1 MKKILIITYYWP
13 PAGGAGV
20 QRWLKFSKYLP
31 EYGYTPIILTVNENY
46 ANYPQI
52 DTKLENEIS
61 NNLKIHK
68 TKTFEIF
75 SIYQKLISNKEM
87 PYGGFANENN
97 PSLLKKIARFIRGN
111 FFIPDP
117 RKGWNKYAYKKALE
131 IIKNNNIDTI
141 ITTSPPH
148 STQLIGLKLKKK
160 TNIKWIA
167 DIRDPWTEI
176 YYNKEFYK
184 TSFANKL
191 DYKYEQQV
199 INNADKVI
207 VVSNSI
213 KQAFSKNKKELLNKI
228 NIISNGFDT
237 DDIIESSNSNNNKIN
252 IVYTGTISDIYP
264 MNIFIDAIKLLSNKN
279 ISIKL
284 VGQVNEIFKQKIETE
299 KLTNIFEFVGQVSHE
314 ESLEYLSKADI
325 ALLLI
330 PEIKDNKGI
339 LTGKFFE
346 YLGSKKI
353 ILAIGPSDG
362 DVAKI
367 IKKTNSGEMIEYNDI
382 NSIINFINN
391 FNNNKYSFE
400 GIKEYS
406 RKELT
411 NKLIKL
417 LN

>member
-1 MKKILIITYYWP
+1 
-13 PAGGAGV
+13 
-20 QRWLKFSKYLP
+20 
-31 EYGYTPIILTVNENY
+31 
-46 ANYPQI
+46 
-52 DTKLENEIS
+52 
-61 NNLKIHK
+61 
-68 TKTFEIF
+68 
-75 SIYQKLISNKEM
+75 M

-97 PSLLKKIARFIRGN
+97 PSLLKKAARFIRGN

-117 RKGWNKYAYKKALE
+117 RKGWNKYAYKEALK

-184 TSFANKL
+184 TSLAKKI

-199 INNADKVI
+199 INNADKII

-213 KQAFSKNKKELLNKI
+213 KHSFSKNKKELFDKI

-237 DDIIESSNSNNNKIN
+237 DDIIKSSNTNRNTTN

-264 MNIFIDAIKLLSNKN
+264 MNTFIDAIKSIESKN
-279 ISIKL
+279 INIKL
-284 VGQVNEIFKQKIETE
+284 VGEVNEIFKQKIENE
-299 KLTNIFEFVGQVSHE
+299 NLTNIFEFIGQVNHE
-314 ESLEYLSKADI
+314 KSLEYLSKADI

-346 YLGSKKI
+346 YLGSKKA
-353 ILAIGPSDG
+353 ILGIGPSDG

-367 IKKTNSGEMIEYNDI
+367 LRETNSGKMIEYNDT

-391 FNNNKYSFE
+391 FNRNKYSFE
-400 GIKEYS
+400 GIDKYS

-411 NKLIKL
+411 NELIKL
-417 LN
+417 FN

>member
-31 EYGYTPIILTVNENY
+31 EYGYTPIILTVDEKY
-46 ANYPQI
+46 ANYPQK
-52 DTKLENEIS
+52 DSKLVNEIS
-61 NNLKIHK
+61 DKLKVHK
-68 TKTFEIF
+68 TKTFEVF
-75 SIYQKLISNKEM
+75 SIYQKLVSSNEM

-97 PSLLKKIARFIRGN
+97 PSLLKKVARFIRGN

-117 RKGWNKYAYKKALE
+117 RKGWNKYAFKAALK
-131 IIKNNNIDTI
+131 IIKDYNIDTI

-160 TNIKWIA
+160 TNINWIA

-184 TSFANKL
+184 TSLANKI

-199 INNADKVI
+199 INNADKII
-207 VVSNSI
+207 VVSDSI
-213 KQAFSKNKKELLNKI
+213 KLSFSKNKKELLNKI
-228 NIISNGFDT
+228 SIISNGFDT
-237 DDIIESSNSNNNKIN
+237 DDIIKSSDTNNNTIN

-264 MNIFIDAIKLLSNKN
+264 MNIFIDAIKSIENKN
-279 ISIKL
+279 INIKL
-284 VGQVNEIFKQKIETE
+284 VGQVNEIFKQKIENDN
-299 KLTNIFEFVGQVSHE
+299 LTNIFEFIGQVNHE
-314 ESLEYLSKADI
+314 KSLEYLSKADI

-346 YLGSKKI
+346 YLGSKKA
-353 ILAIGPSDG
+353 ILGIGPSDG

-367 IKKTNSGEMIEYNDI
+367 LKETNSGKMIKYNDI

-391 FNNNKYSFE
+391 FNKNKYSFE
-400 GIKEYS
+400 GIEKYS

-417 LN
+417 I

>member
-31 EYGYTPIILTVNENY
+31 EYGYTPIILTVDEKY
-46 ANYPQI
+46 ANYPQK
-52 DTKLENEIS
+52 DSKLVNEIS
-61 NNLKIHK
+61 DKLKVHK
-68 TKTFEIF
+68 TKTFEVF
-75 SIYQKLISNKEM
+75 SIYQKLVSSNEM

-97 PSLLKKIARFIRGN
+97 PSLLKKVARFIRGN

-117 RKGWNKYAYKKALE
+117 RKGWNKYAFKAALK
-131 IIKNNNIDTI
+131 IIKDNDIDTI

-160 TNIKWIA
+160 TNINWIA

-184 TSFANKL
+184 TSLANKI

-199 INNADKVI
+199 INNADKII
-207 VVSNSI
+207 VVSDSI
-213 KQAFSKNKKELLNKI
+213 KLSFSKNKKELLNKI
-228 NIISNGFDT
+228 SIISNGFDT
-237 DDIIESSNSNNNKIN
+237 DDIIKSSDTNNNTIN

-264 MNIFIDAIKLLSNKN
+264 MNIFIDAIKSIENKN
-279 ISIKL
+279 INIKL
-284 VGQVNEIFKQKIETE
+284 VGQVNEIFKQKIENDN
-299 KLTNIFEFVGQVSHE
+299 LTNIFEFIGQVNHE
-314 ESLEYLSKADI
+314 KSLEYLSKADI

-346 YLGSKKI
+346 YLGSKKA
-353 ILAIGPSDG
+353 ILGIGPSDG

-367 IKKTNSGEMIEYNDI
+367 LKETNSGKMIKYNDI

-391 FNNNKYSFE
+391 FNKNKYSFE
-400 GIKEYS
+400 GIEKYS

-417 LN
+417 I